1 MLFRALLLAG
11 SLLIVLGLFTQVIWP
26 ACRNRRLFP
35 ILQKES
41 RLERAERLR
50 VELKETQ
57 RAARREA
64 EVYREALETEDL
76 ESKVNDLLTQDTERR
91 SR

>member
-1 MLFRALLLAG
+1 MLFRALVLAA
-11 SLLIVLGLFTQVIWP
+11 SLLVVLGLATQVIWP

-35 ILQKES
+35 VFRKES
-41 RLERAERLR
+41 RLQRAERLSAKLR
-50 VELKETQ
+50 ETQ
-57 RAARREA
+57 HAARREA
-64 EVYREALETEDL
+64 EVYREALEAEDL